1 MLEELVS
8 MQEGC
13 QEKIGEDVKMV
24 ESVVHLL
31 EARLF
36 VAVTKMF
43 VMVI

>member
-1 MLEELVS
+1 MLEEVGS

-13 QEKIGEDVKMV
+13 QEKVGEDVKMV

>member
-1 MLEELVS
+1 

-13 QEKIGEDVKMV
+13 QEKVWEDVKMV
-24 ESVVHLL
+24 ESAVHLL

-36 VAVTKMF
+36 VAVTKVF